1 LATGKTTTATVL
13 DKCMGC
19 TFFDVDLSIAAFE
32 VLDDLSVGRT
42 QAEWWFN

>member
-1 LATGKTTTATVL
+1 
-13 DKCMGC
+13 MGC